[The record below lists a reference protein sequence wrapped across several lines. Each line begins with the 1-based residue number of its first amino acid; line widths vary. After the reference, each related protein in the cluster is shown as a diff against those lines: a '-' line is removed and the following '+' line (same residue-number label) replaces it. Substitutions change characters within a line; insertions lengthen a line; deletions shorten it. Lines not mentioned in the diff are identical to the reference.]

1 MSKYKSVFVNKG
13 QGGWGKGLTITPT
26 EKKNKVIS
34 VTGGGIHPTAAKI
47 AELSG
52 AEVRDGFKESIP
64 DDEVICAVIDCG
76 GTARIGVYPMKG
88 ILTVDILA
96 SSPSGPLAKHINE
109 ENFVSGVRPQDVKI
123 LDTVSNDEIDRKES
137 YESKDNESINKEKS
151 EISEEKTLYTDN
163 NQGKKDSF
171 ILRFSKGIGKVMGV
185 FYQAGRDTIE
195 TVIKNILPFMA
206 FISMLIGIINFTGL
220 GDVIAN
226 LIAPLSNSILGFL
239 VIAFIAS
246 LPFLSPILGPGA
258 VIAQVVGVLIG
269 SQIATGALPVGFAL
283 PALFA
288 INAQVGMDF
297 IPVGLSLGE
306 AEPETV
312 EIGVPAIL
320 YSRLI
325 TGVISVLIGWLLSI
339 GMY

>member
-137 YESKDNESINKEKS
+137 FESKDNESINKEKS
-151 EISEEKTLYTDN
+151 EISEEKTLYTNN

-220 GDVIAN
+220 GDLIAN

>member
-151 EISEEKTLYTDN
+151 EISEEKTLYTN
-163 NQGKKDSF
+163 NDQGKKDSF

-220 GDVIAN
+220 GDLIAN

>member
-1 MSKYKSVFVNKG
+1 MSKYRSVFVNKG

-26 EKKNKVIS
+26 DKKNKVIS

-151 EISEEKTLYTDN
+151 EISEEKTLYTNN
-163 NQGKKDSF
+163 NQGEKDSF

>member
-1 MSKYKSVFVNKG
+1 MSKYRSVFVNKG

-123 LDTVSNDEIDRKES
+123 LDTVSNDDIDRKES

-151 EISEEKTLYTDN
+151 EISEEKTLYTNN

>member
-1 MSKYKSVFVNKG
+1 MSKYRSVFVNKG

-26 EKKNKVIS
+26 DKKNKVIS

-137 YESKDNESINKEKS
+137 FESKDNESINKEKS
-151 EISEEKTLYTDN
+151 EISEEKTLYTNN

>member
-26 EKKNKVIS
+26 ENKNKVIS

-151 EISEEKTLYTDN
+151 EISEEKTLYTNN